1 MKKTILK
8 AVLILTASISL
19 INCSS
24 DNSPAV
30 PTTPPPTVDFSY
42 SGASSPAPAVVSFTS
57 NTTNTTS
64 YLWDFGDNSS
74 STIANPQHTYTAGG
88 TYTVKL
94 TATGAGGTTS
104 TNKTVNVAA
113 ALTKV
118 KITKITVTAMPFLR
132 SDGISNW
139 ESGQPFESGGP
150 DVFIQIQK
158 TGGVL
163 ALGPSSTLSNVTPSV
178 LPFFWDLSTVPYDIT
193 DLSVSRFI
201 YLYDSDG
208 ILTPETIGYVGF
220 LFSNYT
226 TGTSPYP
233 TSITQTQ
240 NGITVTLNLL
250 WY

>member
-8 AVLILTASISL
+8 VALILTTSLSL

-30 PTTPPPTVDFSY
+30 PATPAPTVDYTY

-57 NTTNTTS
+57 NTTNTAS
-64 YLWDFGDNSS
+64 YLWDFGDNST
-74 STIANPQHTYTAGG
+74 STVANPQHTYTTGG

-104 TNKTVNVAA
+104 TTKTVNVAA

-118 KITKITVTAMPFLR
+118 KITKITVTGMPFLR

-139 ESGQPFESGGP
+139 ESGQLFESGGP
-150 DVFIQIQK
+150 DVFIQVQK
-158 TGGVL
+158 AGGVL
-163 ALGPSSTLSNVTPSV
+163 VLGPSNTLNNVIPST
-178 LPFFWDLSTVPYDIT
+178 LPFFWDLITTPYDIT

-208 ILTPETIGYVGF
+208 VLTPETIGYVGF

-233 TSITQTQ
+233 TTLTQTQ
-240 NGITVTLNLL
+240 NGITITLNLT